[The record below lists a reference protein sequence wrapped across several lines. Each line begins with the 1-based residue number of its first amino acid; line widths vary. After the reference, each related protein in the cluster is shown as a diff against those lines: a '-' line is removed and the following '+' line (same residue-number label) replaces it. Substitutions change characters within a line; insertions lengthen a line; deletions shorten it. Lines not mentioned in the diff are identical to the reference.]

1 MEFDFDFVEE
11 VMDGELSLVMD
22 CYQIDDYEPEFMA
35 VQLG

>member
-1 MEFDFDFVEE
+1 MEFDFDFVDE
-11 VMDGELSLVMD
+11 VMDGELSLGMD

>member
-1 MEFDFDFVEE
+1 MEFDFDFIDE

-22 CYQIDDYEPEFMA
+22 CYQIDEYEPEFMA

>member
-1 MEFDFDFVEE
+1 MEFDFDFVDE

-35 VQLG
+35 VQRG

>member
-1 MEFDFDFVEE
+1 MEFDFDFVDE

-22 CYQIDDYEPEFMA
+22 CYQSDDYEPEFMA

>member
-1 MEFDFDFVEE
+1 MEFDFDFVDE

-22 CYQIDDYEPEFMA
+22 CYQVDDHEPEFMA

>member
-1 MEFDFDFVEE
+1 MEFDFDFVDE

-22 CYQIDDYEPEFMA
+22 CYQIDDYEPEFIA

>member
-1 MEFDFDFVEE
+1 MDFDFVDE

>member
-1 MEFDFDFVEE
+1 MEFDFDFVDE

-22 CYQIDDYEPEFMA
+22 CYQMDDYEPEFIA

>member
-1 MEFDFDFVEE
+1 MEFDFDYVDE

>member
-1 MEFDFDFVEE
+1 MEFDFDFVDEG
-11 VMDGELSLVMD
+11 MDGELSLVMD

>member
-1 MEFDFDFVEE
+1 MEFDFDFVDE

-22 CYQIDDYEPEFMA
+22 CYQMDDYEPEFMA

>member
-1 MEFDFDFVEE
+1 MEFDFDFVDE

-22 CYQIDDYEPEFMA
+22 CYQIDDYEPEFIV

>member
-1 MEFDFDFVEE
+1 MEFDFDFVDE
-11 VMDGELSLVMD
+11 VMDGEWSLVMD

>member
-1 MEFDFDFVEE
+1 MEFDFDFVDE

-35 VQLG
+35 VPLG